1 MGARFVRLFA
11 GALLLVGLPS
21 CGDPPTFAQPA
32 PVASITVSGCS
43 VLGLDDS
50 CEMTAEAIDTEGN
63 VMEDPP
69 LLWRSSSRVILQ
81 VDGFGTDATATA
93 VSIGVAEVLVSDA
106 TGRIDALPHRI
117 RVTADVE

>member
-32 PVASITVSGCS
+32 PVASITVSGCNLIF
-43 VLGLDDS
+43 VDDT
-50 CEMTAEAIDTEGN
+50 CQFTAEAIDTEGN

-69 LLWRSSSRVILQ
+69 LLWRSSSRLVVR
-81 VDGFGTDATATA
+81 VDGFGTQAEATA
-93 VSIGVAEVLVSDA
+93 VAPGSAQILVSDA
-106 TGRIDALPHRI
+106 TGRVDAPPHGVV
-117 RVTADVE
+117 VTVP